1 MRNVVL
7 AGALLIIGLLGFLT
21 LSVAA
26 QRGVDVLVVVSLIVL
41 VIIGVGVIGALT
53 TPPDE

>member
-7 AGALLIIGLLGFLT
+7 AGSLLIIGLLAFLT
-21 LSVAA
+21 VSEVA
-26 QRGVDVLVVVSLIVL
+26 QHGVDGLAVISLIVL
-41 VIIGVGVIGALT
+41 VILGVGVIGALT

>member
-26 QRGVDVLVVVSLIVL
+26 EQGVDVLVVVSLIVL
-41 VIIGVGVIGALT
+41 VILGVGVIGALT
-53 TPPDE
+53 TPSDE

>member
-7 AGALLIIGLLGFLT
+7 AGSLLIIGLLAFLT
-21 LSVAA
+21 VSEVA
-26 QRGVDVLVVVSLIVL
+26 RHGVDGLAVVSLIVL
-41 VIIGVGVIGALT
+41 VILGVGVIGALT